1 MSGYPPAQ
9 QPHSPQA
16 YYGQPV
22 YMAVAPPPRGKS
34 IASMVLGLVSVFFG
48 FTLILP
54 LIGFIMG
61 LTALKSEPTG
71 RGMAVTGIILNGLML
86 LGWVVL
92 VGFFLLVVVGIGASS
107 VNTGVAA

>member
-1 MSGYPPAQ
+1 
-9 QPHSPQA
+9 
-16 YYGQPV
+16 
-22 YMAVAPPPRGKS
+22 MAVAPPPRGKS